1 MSLSMAMED
10 GPWMRISVKNISM
23 MSLLLRFGVGVI
35 TCYSTGKGRLKWE
48 YDSSSQTFV
57 HTNNPYSLYGYY
69 FVTDATPTNDMTSV
83 AQASGASTRITTY
96 DDYLLHEQELVSVNQ
111 SGREFLERTLVGHA
125 LVQFLPFLLS
135 PGLRMRTVR

>member
-1 MSLSMAMED
+1 M
-10 GPWMRISVKNISM
+10 
-23 MSLLLRFGVGVI
+23 
-35 TCYSTGKGRLKWE
+35 
-48 YDSSSQTFV
+48 

-125 LVQFLPFLLS
+125 LVQFLPFLLF